1 MKKDKLEIGQKIMVT
16 KKPNRPTAVEIGDLA
31 VECGFT
37 SGEPFDG
44 QHQFHSIDLVNIG
57 KQRENYWVEFLPRYC
72 YQILTPHPI
81 KNKEAWSKPYKDN
94 GYNVRNIT
102 LPDLISPSL

>member
-72 YQILTPHPI
+72 YQTLTPPNHNI
-81 KNKEAWSKPYKDN
+81 K
-94 GYNVRNIT
+94 I
-102 LPDLISPSL
+102 